1 MVSALLFLTSSC
13 DCALNLICHSIG
25 SFQDPA
31 KFSELQ
37 IQAYLK
43 TVAFRRDIDE
53 VQKAAAVGGV
63 GGVQTSRIASEANR
77 EYIFSSSFT
86 GDKQ

>member
-1 MVSALLFLTSSC
+1 M
-13 DCALNLICHSIG
+13 
-25 SFQDPA
+25 QDPA

-43 TVAFRRDIDE
+43 TVAFRREIDG
-53 VQKAAAVGGV
+53 VQKAAAGGGV
-63 GGVQTSRIASEANR
+63 DGVQTSRIASEANR
-77 EYIFSSSFT
+77 EYIFTTSFT

>member
-1 MVSALLFLTSSC
+1 MQA
-13 DCALNLICHSIG
+13 
-25 SFQDPA
+25 PE

-37 IQAYLK
+37 IEAYLK
-43 TVAFRRDIDE
+43 TVAFRREIDQ
-53 VQKAAAVGGV
+53 VQKAASGHGV

-77 EYIFSSSFT
+77 EFIFSSSFT

>member
-1 MVSALLFLTSSC
+1 MSV
-13 DCALNLICHSIG
+13 CHLDR

-43 TVAFRRDIDE
+43 TVAFRREIDV
-53 VQKAAAVGGV
+53 VQKAATGGGV